1 MWTEVC
7 RLCLLE
13 EGDVQDIPR
22 LDDKAPPGPDSA
34 GSDERGV
41 GVEGELFG
49 WTGKVGDTC

>member
-1 MWTEVC
+1 
-7 RLCLLE
+7 LLE